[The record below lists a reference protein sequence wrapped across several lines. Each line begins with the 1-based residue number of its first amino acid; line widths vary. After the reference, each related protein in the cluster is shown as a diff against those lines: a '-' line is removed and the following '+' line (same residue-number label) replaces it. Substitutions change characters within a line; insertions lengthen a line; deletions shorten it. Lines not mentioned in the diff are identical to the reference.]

1 MASPTLVDWG
11 SIFMNQQWEEIFR
24 RWAQSPSQSESDR
37 IQRTERAIREAIFAS
52 PALKQRN
59 TKVFVQGSYRNRT
72 NVKRES
78 DIDIGVLC
86 FDTFFFDIP
95 TQTTRQTFGITE
107 ATYDYGQFKNEVGAA
122 LAARFG
128 ATSVSRGTK
137 AFDIKESQ
145 SHVEADVAP
154 FFEHRRYQSNGTY
167 LSGVELRPDNGIPQR
182 VINWPEQHYV
192 NGNNKNDRT
201 ARRYRA
207 LVRVLKNLCNEMD
220 DDGISAAK
228 NVASFLIECLVWNVP
243 DIRFARS
250 TLADDLREILIYL
263 YENTINDS
271 KCGEWGEV
279 SELKYLFRGPK
290 KWTRQQANEFVA
302 AAWQYVGY

>member
-1 MASPTLVDWG
+1 
-11 SIFMNQQWEEIFR
+11 
-24 RWAQSPSQSESDR
+24 
-37 IQRTERAIREAIFAS
+37 
-52 PALKQRN
+52 
-59 TKVFVQGSYRNRT
+59 
-72 NVKRES
+72 
-78 DIDIGVLC
+78 
-86 FDTFFFDIP
+86 
-95 TQTTRQTFGITE
+95 
-107 ATYDYGQFKNEVGAA
+107 
-122 LAARFG
+122 
-128 ATSVSRGTK
+128 
-137 AFDIKESQ
+137 
-145 SHVEADVAP
+145 
-154 FFEHRRYQSNGTY
+154 